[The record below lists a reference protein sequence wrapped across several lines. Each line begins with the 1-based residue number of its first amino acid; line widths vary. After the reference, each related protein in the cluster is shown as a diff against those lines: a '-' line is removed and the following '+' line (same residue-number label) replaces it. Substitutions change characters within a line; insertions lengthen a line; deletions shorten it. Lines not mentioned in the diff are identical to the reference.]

1 MGDAEFTARR
11 THALHRAVGMLM
23 DKVCAPG
30 IEILKDSACESL
42 DTKSVQRLPLFCAKE
57 KRRSNQFCNVDMLV
71 IQDSRVK
78 VILEIEESGIKP
90 SKICGKLLTS
100 SLSRYFIHER
110 YQNRPIPLANRV
122 LFVQVVRNPRK
133 SESKSM
139 KAQWMN
145 LAASLKQ
152 LAPIGTVT
160 DYEFFHGSVPDF
172 KGVKGEELV
181 GLVSSYLESQPPL
194 EVSN

>member
-1 MGDAEFTARR
+1 MGDPEFTARR
-11 THALHRAVGMLM
+11 AHALHRTVGLLM
-23 DKVCAPG
+23 NRVCAPG
-30 IEILKDSACESL
+30 IDILKDSACESL

-71 IQDSRVK
+71 IQDSCVK

-133 SESKSM
+133 FGLRSM

-145 LAASLKQ
+145 LTASLKQ
-152 LAPIGTVT
+152 LAPIGAVT
-160 DYEFFHGSVPDF
+160 DYEFFHGSITDF
-172 KGVKGEELV
+172 KGVKGEKLV
-181 GLVSSYLESQPPL
+181 GLVSSYLES
-194 EVSN
+194 